1 MKALVLKEYNSFVWE
16 DFDLP
21 VYGDND
27 VLVKVEACAVCGS
40 DVHGMTGSTGRRIPP
55 IIMGHEAA
63 GTIATCGKN
72 VTEHKP
78 GDRVT
83 FDSTVYCN
91 RCDNCNCGLINLCD
105 DRKVLG
111 VSCGDYR
118 MHGAY
123 AEYVAVP
130 AHILYK
136 LPDNVSFVQAS
147 MIEPLAVAYHAVTRT
162 VVPPGGSV
170 AVIGVGTI
178 GLLTVQVLRAFGVSD
193 ITAVDIDPDKLNL
206 ALKHGAAHAVNSMD
220 TDAAGKIKKLTTKG
234 EGVDVCYDAT
244 GLDVTVALGLDIM
257 KKGGDMV
264 LIGNVS
270 ANVKFPLQWV
280 VTRELSLFGSCAS
293 AGEYPQCLELMATGK
308 VDVDCM
314 ISKVVP
320 MADGN
325 KWIHAVH
332 EGRRGLSKIV
342 LVP

>member
-1 MKALVLKEYNSFVWE
+1 
-16 DFDLP
+16 
-21 VYGDND
+21 
-27 VLVKVEACAVCGS
+27 
-40 DVHGMTGSTGRRIPP
+40 
-55 IIMGHEAA
+55 MGHEGA
-63 GTIATCGKN
+63 GTITACGIN
-72 VTEHKP
+72 VNDYKV

-91 RCDNCNCGLINLCD
+91 TCDNCKAGMINLCN

-118 MHGAY
+118 MHGAF

-136 LPDNVSFVQAS
+136 LPDNVSFVQAA
-147 MIEPLAVAYHAVTRT
+147 MIEPLSVAYHAVTRT
-162 VVPPGGSV
+162 AIPPDASV

-178 GLLTVQVLRAFGVSD
+178 GLLAVQTLRAFGASN
-193 ITAVDIDPDKLNL
+193 ILAVDIDPDKLKL
-206 ALKHGAAHAVNSMD
+206 ALKHGADYAVNSKD
-220 TDAAGKIKKLTTKG
+220 ADAANQIKALTAKS
-234 EGVDVCYDAT
+234 EGVDVCYDAI
-244 GLDVTVALGLDIM
+244 GLEATVALGLDIL
-257 KKGGDMV
+257 KKGGDIV
-264 LIGNVS
+264 LIGNLS
-270 ANVKFPLQWV
+270 ATIDFPLQGV

-293 AGEYPQCLELMATGK
+293 AGEYPECLDLIASAK

-320 MADGN
+320 MAEGN

-332 EGRRGLSKIV
+332 EGQQGLSKII

>member
-16 DFDLP
+16 DVDLP
-21 VYGDND
+21 VCGDND
-27 VLVKVEACAVCGS
+27 VLIKVEACAVCGS

-55 IIMGHEAA
+55 IIMGHEGA
-63 GTIATCGKN
+63 GTIAACGIN
-72 VTEHKP
+72 VHNYKV

-91 RCDNCNCGLINLCD
+91 KCDNCKSGMINLCD

-118 MHGAY
+118 MHGAF

-136 LPDNVSFVQAS
+136 LPDNVSFVQAA
-147 MIEPLAVAYHAVTRT
+147 MIEPLSVAYHAITRT
-162 VVPPGGSV
+162 AIPPASV

-178 GLLTVQVLRAFGVSD
+178 GLLTVQTLRAFGASN
-193 ITAVDIDPDKLNL
+193 IIAVDIDPDKLEL
-206 ALKHGAAHAVNSMD
+206 ALKHGADYAVNSKD
-220 TDAAGKIKKLTTKG
+220 TDAADKIRTLTTKG

-244 GLDVTVALGLDIM
+244 GLEATVALGLDIL

-270 ANVKFPLQWV
+270 ATIDFPLQWV
-280 VTRELSLFGSCAS
+280 VTREISLFGSCAS
-293 AGEYPQCLELMATGK
+293 AGEYPQCLDLIATGK
-308 VDVDCM
+308 VNVDCM

-320 MADGN
+320 MAEGN

-332 EGRRGLSKIV
+332 DGDQGLSKII
-342 LVP
+342 LIP